1 MRAITYSD
9 YIPVNTLLSA
19 AIKTTF
25 PEGTLLPESDTVMQS
40 VGIEYYIKS
49 GVDGY
54 LRYSEGSMMVYDVF

>member
-19 AIKTTF
+19 EIKSAF
-25 PEGTLLPESDTVMQS
+25 PEGTLLTGSETVLQC

-49 GVDGY
+49 GADGY